1 MEPGDALSTSAQ
13 IAVALAGFAGV
24 VVAFRR
30 GSLHD
35 WAVID
40 RYRLWL
46 LLGNSLVPLFS
57 CLFALLL
64 LTIEPRPASIWRWS
78 SAFALLAT
86 VPFAL
91 VSRRRQV
98 GLGRTVIAEMGTF
111 RYVFYLSGAIGAA
124 VVLLQ
129 IYNVAV
135 AGLFTFFYAAIVFP
149 LAIGAVQF
157 ARMILLP
164 SAPSDQ
170 EPR

>member
-1 MEPGDALSTSAQ
+1 MDPGDALSTAAQ

-40 RYRLWL
+40 KFRLWL
-46 LLGNSLVPLFS
+46 LLGNSIAPLFN
-57 CLFALLL
+57 CLFGLFL
-64 LTIEPRPASIWRWS
+64 LTIEPPPVSIWRWG
-78 SAFALLAT
+78 SAVSLLVT
-86 VPFAL
+86 IPFA
-91 VSRRRQV
+91 VISRRRLV
-98 GLGRTVIAEMGTF
+98 ELGSSATAEMGSF
-111 RYVFYLSGAIGAA
+111 RYVSYLFGLIGAA

-129 IYNVAV
+129 IYNAAV
-135 AGLFTFFYAAIVFP
+135 AGVFSFFYAAIVFP

-164 SAPSDQ
+164 TDANKN
-170 EPR
+170 

>member
-1 MEPGDALSTSAQ
+1 MEPGDALSTAAQ

-35 WAVID
+35 WAPID

-46 LLGNSLVPLFS
+46 LLGNSLVPLFGS
-57 CLFALLL
+57 LGGLLLLSIEPRPLWIWRGGSALLL
-64 LTIEPRPASIWRWS
+64 LISI
-78 SAFALLAT
+78 
-86 VPFAL
+86 PFGI
-91 VSRRRQV
+91 VSRKRQLE
-98 GLGRTVIAEMGTF
+98 LGPSVITQMGTF
-111 RYVFYLSGAIGAA
+111 RYVFYLFGVIGGV

-135 AGLFTFFYAAIVFP
+135 AGVFSLFYAAIIFP
-149 LAIGAVQF
+149 LAIGALQF

-164 SAPSDQ
+164 PSAGQS
-170 EPR
+170 

>member
-1 MEPGDALSTSAQ
+1 MEPGDALSTAAQ

-35 WAVID
+35 WAAID

-46 LLGNSLVPLFS
+46 LLGNSLVPLFG
-57 CLFALLL
+57 CLAGLLLLTVEPRPLWIWRWGSALLL
-64 LTIEPRPASIWRWS
+64 LVSI
-78 SAFALLAT
+78 
-86 VPFAL
+86 PFAVL
-91 VSRRRQV
+91 SRKRQLE
-98 GLGRTVIAEMGTF
+98 LGPSVIVQMGAF
-111 RYVFYLSGAIGAA
+111 RYVFYLFGAIGAI

-135 AGLFTFFYAAIVFP
+135 AGVFSLFYAAIVFP
-149 LAIGAVQF
+149 LAIGALQF

-164 SAPSDQ
+164 PNTNTTHG
-170 EPR
+170 R

>member
-1 MEPGDALSTSAQ
+1 MEPGDALSTAAQ

-35 WAVID
+35 WPLLD
-40 RYRLWL
+40 KYRLWL
-46 LLGNSLVPLFS
+46 LLGNSIAPLLC
-57 CLFALLL
+57 CLFGLLL
-64 LTIEPRPASIWRWS
+64 LTIEPRPVSIWRWC
-78 SAFALLAT
+78 SAVSLLVT
-86 VPFAL
+86 IPFGV

-98 GLGRTVIAEMGTF
+98 ELGSSVITEMGTF
-111 RYVFYLSGAIGAA
+111 RYVFYLFGVIGAV

-129 IYNVAV
+129 IYNTIV
-135 AGLFTFFYAAIVFP
+135 AGVFVLFYAAIVFP

-164 SAPSDQ
+164 STTNKT
-170 EPR
+170 